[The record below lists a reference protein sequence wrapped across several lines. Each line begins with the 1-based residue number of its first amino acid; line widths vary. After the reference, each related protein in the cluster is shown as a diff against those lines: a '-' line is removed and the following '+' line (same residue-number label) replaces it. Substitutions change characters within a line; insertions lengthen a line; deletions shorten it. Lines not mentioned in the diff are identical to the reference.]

1 MGAKIVY
8 KSYNQND
15 SLLFP
20 PTLGDLIPESHPVRT
35 VSAVIDRLDIT
46 GIESTYKGGGTS
58 SFHPRMLLK
67 VIVYCRLSSRRR
79 AILLWSV
86 SENSPPNRTYTFQ
99 RIRLSASICS
109 SNRSIMNLFM
119 TSSTKC
125 NSFPF
130 PCNHVS
136 FPRLFILKIL
146 EFTYMVHFQMA
157 LSTT

>member
-1 MGAKIVY
+1 MLEEILA
-8 KSYNQND
+8 YNKQFVEN
-15 SLLFP
+15 
-20 PTLGDLIPESHPVRT
+20 
-35 VSAVIDRLDIT
+35 
-46 GIESTYKGGGTS
+46 KG
-58 SFHPRMLLK
+58 
-67 VIVYCRLSSRRR
+67 YECRLSSRRR

-125 NSFPF
+125 NGFPF

-146 EFTYMVHFQMA
+146 EFTYMVHFQMP